1 MPGDASKFV
10 QVGDDEE
17 AYFLLLSFFFF
28 HTRFGSRSF
37 GELTHLQSC
46 GILRAVGVVLASVF
60 AVGGNLGAAGLI
72 YIKRFATGVSI
83 HTHCEIA
90 LYPRSS
96 LDVMSENRGVAQ
108 NPIHMTSMES
118 WMSTK
123 ARRRRLSSHLL

>member
-1 MPGDASKFV
+1 MRRSLLEMMKRVISYYYPSASFVLGSDPGV
-10 QVGDDEE
+10 LVV
-17 AYFLLLSFFFF
+17 L
-28 HTRFGSRSF
+28 

-96 LDVMSENRGVAQ
+96 SDVMSENRGVAQ
-108 NPIHMTSMES
+108 NPIHMTTMEL